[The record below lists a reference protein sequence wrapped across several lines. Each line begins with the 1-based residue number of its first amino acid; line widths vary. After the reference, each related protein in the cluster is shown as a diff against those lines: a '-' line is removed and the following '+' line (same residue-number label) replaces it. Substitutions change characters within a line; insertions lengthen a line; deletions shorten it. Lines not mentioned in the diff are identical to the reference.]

1 MNLLSSVVLGLSAV
15 AWFLSSLLCYFASRS
30 SLAYSSTFDGFTN
43 GFLSVLSVGFTGGFS
58 YGHYNITN
66 EKKIPKFYIFRNL

>member
-58 YGHYNITN
+58 YGHYNITK
-66 EKKIPKFYIFRNL
+66 EKKIPKYYI